1 MFLLLASSWGRGWPF
16 LLKLLDS
23 SNPWTVLIINFGCNE
38 FLEIEDSSHIKQIV
52 LLILIDFLL
61 SKKFFMENFS
71 HTKSRDT
78 LVPPLR
84 SASKKIFFYHFAVLF
99 HLVLALN
106 SCWFF
111 FFFGCGPFLKYLLNL
126 SQYCFCF
133 MFWVFFFFWPQ
144 RR

>member
-1 MFLLLASSWGRGWPF
+1 MSLLLASSWGRGWPF

-111 FFFGCGPFLKYLLNL
+111 FFWMWTIFKIFIEFVTILLL
-126 SQYCFCF
+126 FY
-133 MFWVFFFFWPQ
+133 VLGVFFFWPQ

>member
-1 MFLLLASSWGRGWPF
+1 MSLCLHEGISGCSLFF
-16 LLKLLDS
+16 
-23 SNPWTVLIINFGCNE
+23 SNYE

-111 FFFGCGPFLKYLLNL
+111 FFWMWTIFKIFIEFVTILLL
-126 SQYCFCF
+126 FYVLG
-133 MFWVFFFFWPQ
+133 VFFFLATKKV
-144 RR
+144 RS